1 MADLAVVFPAR
12 EEFERA
18 CRALAAAGAA
28 VRAFEPPA
36 ALADVAAPYVVVSDA
51 ARGALH
57 AAVKDGLLIAG
68 QVCHRAPAPPGPNPN
83 GAGGAGAPGLADL
96 GPEPAPGEDVVGR
109 IAVAFVGPC
118 VAEEDDLRLTAHVEG
133 DLAPVFPY
141 LNAELRGGTFNPQ
154 GPTFTFM
161 DGPRLINLF
170 PHRAAIGR
178 LREMQDAWRT
188 LARLKRLVNDV
199 WARRASI
206 QPSYERKVRV
216 SALEV
221 YSRLP
226 KTNCGQCG
234 EATCIAFAAK
244 LLNGE
249 QRLEHCAPVFAGEY
263 EHLRPALEDLAAAL

>member
-18 CRALAAAGAA
+18 CRALAAAGTA
-28 VRAFEPPA
+28 VRAFEPPT
-36 ALADVAAPYVVVSDA
+36 ALADIAAPYVVVSDA

-68 QVCHRAPAPPGPNPN
+68 QVWYREPAPDALG
-83 GAGGAGAPGLADL
+83 DL
-96 GPEPAPGEDVVGR
+96 GPDPAPGEDVVGR

-118 VAEEDDLRLTAHVEG
+118 VAEEDDLRLTAQIEG

-141 LNAELRGGTFNPQ
+141 LNTEMRGGTFNPQ

-170 PHRAAIGR
+170 PHRVAIGR

-199 WARRASI
+199 WARRDSL

-226 KTNCGQCG
+226 KTNCGECG

-244 LLNGE
+244 WLNGE
-249 QRLEHCAPVFAGEY
+249 QRLERCAPVFTGEY
-263 EHLRPALEDLAAAL
+263 GHLRPALEDLAAGLGLIN

>member
-1 MADLAVVFPAR
+1 MADLVVVFPAR

-18 CRALAAAGAA
+18 CGALGAAGAA
-28 VRAFEPPA
+28 VRSVEPPA
-36 ALADVAAPYVVVSDA
+36 ALADVAVPYVVVSDA

-57 AAVKDGLLIAG
+57 AAVKEGLLIAG
-68 QVCHRAPAPPGPNPN
+68 QVWYREPAPD
-83 GAGGAGAPGLADL
+83 ALADL
-96 GPEPAPGEDVVGR
+96 GSEPAAGEDVVGR
-109 IAVAFVGPC
+109 IAVAFVAPC
-118 VAEEDDLRLTAHVEG
+118 VAEEDDLRLTAQIAG

-161 DGPRLINLF
+161 DGPRLVNLF
-170 PHRAAIGR
+170 PHRVAIGR

-199 WARRASI
+199 WSRRALI

-216 SALEV
+216 SVLEV

-226 KTNCGQCG
+226 KTNCRQCG
-234 EATCIAFAAK
+234 EASCLAFAAK
-244 LLNGE
+244 WLNGE
-249 QRLEHCAPVFAGEY
+249 QRLERCAPVFAGEY
-263 EHLRPALEDLAAAL
+263 QRLRPALEDLAAGLGL

>member
-1 MADLAVVFPAR
+1 MADLAVIFQAR
-12 EEFERA
+12 EEFDRA
-18 CRALAAAGAA
+18 CRTLGDAGEA
-28 VRAFEPPA
+28 VRAVEPPA
-36 ALADVAAPYVVVSDA
+36 ALADVAAPYLIVSDA

-68 QVCHRAPAPPGPNPN
+68 QVWYRAPAPD
-83 GAGGAGAPGLADL
+83 ALADL

-109 IAVAFVGPC
+109 IAVTFVGTC
-118 VAEEDDLRLTAHVEG
+118 VAEEDDLRLTAQIEG

-141 LNAELRGGTFNPQ
+141 LNAEMRGGTFNPQ

-170 PHRAAIGR
+170 PHRVAIGR

-263 EHLRPALEDLAAAL
+263 EHLRPALEDLAAGLGL